1 MERQLSVSFH
11 FLKIYMNASEAPP
24 HCYPRERSDKEKFND
39 FMERY
44 LTPNN
49 LMVELGL
56 LRTERGICGW

>member
-24 HCYPRERSDKEKFND
+24 HCHPRERSDKEKFND

-49 LMVELGL
+49 LMGSWV
-56 LRTERGICGW
+56 C